1 MESTNGFKFHGK
13 RDRLNRELVMDLKLN
28 TSRFEHSLLSS
39 LEPKRNRF

>member
-39 LEPKRNRF
+39 PEPKRNRF